1 MKIGILTQPLGH
13 NYGGILQN
21 FALQKFLRNNEYSV
35 STINLRGLQRKSS
48 LQSRFKTQVAISI
61 KKK

>member
-35 STINLRGLQRKSS
+35 STINLRGLQRKK
-48 LQSRFKTQVAISI
+48 FFTKSI
-61 KKK
+61 